1 MRSGR
6 TAPAWSVCFP
16 PPPPPPAAVTTELPV
31 PCRTPEERA
40 QGSVP
45 GSINIPIKLDDGK
58 GGMVP
63 NPDFEEQVGTRPP
76 CPPNSTLAWPAA
88 SGSSSSIAGM
98 AARGWTALQ
107 KCSGAWRSCRR
118 SNAGAALLCNRCCAP
133 CPPAHPARLPQVK
146 AQLSKDTSL
155 VCTCAHGRRGGD
167 ATARLAAQGFTTIN
181 LEGGLANWADQKQ
194 PVDGTIQRHH

>member
-1 MRSGR
+1 MAS
-6 TAPAWSVCFP
+6 AQP
-16 PPPPPPAAVTTELPV
+16 PPSVQPPAAKELIDQKGYTLLDV
-31 PCRTPEERA
+31 RTPEERA

-63 NPDFEEQVGTRPP
+63 NPDFEE
-76 CPPNSTLAWPAA
+76 
-88 SGSSSSIAGM
+88 
-98 AARGWTALQ
+98 
-107 KCSGAWRSCRR
+107 
-118 SNAGAALLCNRCCAP
+118 
-133 CPPAHPARLPQVK
+133 QVK